1 MTRIGTVLLAWMLP
15 AVVIGQPGPPQSP
28 HRDGGMVCLYGMGGA
43 PTGYFGQV
51 VGGSWGFGLAGV
63 WQPRHRSLGLRLEGS
78 YTQYGS
84 QSREVPISGMGGG
97 AMGDLTTRNEIS
109 NFAIGPQLTIG
120 HGVVRP
126 YLVATVGA
134 SYFATR
140 TLLKEDHD
148 CPDDECVI
156 ANDTNYSD
164 WTLAWSAGGGILL
177 ALGRGAFLDV
187 GVRYVGNGTVN
198 WLAEGDLVDD
208 GNGAAP
214 PRPRRSEAN
223 VVQVTAGFVFAF

>member
-15 AVVIGQPGPPQSP
+15 AVVMAQPAPPQP
-28 HRDGGMVCLYGMGGA
+28 RHRDGGMLCFYGMGGA

-51 VGGSWGFGLAGV
+51 VGGSWGLGLAGV
-63 WQPRHRSLGLRLEGS
+63 WQPRRRSLGLRLEGS
-78 YTQYGS
+78 YTEYGS
-84 QSREVPISGMGGG
+84 VSREVPIAGAGGRV
-97 AMGDLTTRNEIS
+97 MGDLTTTNEIS

-120 HGVVRP
+120 HGALRP
-126 YLVATVGA
+126 YLVAAFGS

-148 CPDDECVI
+148 CPDEDCVI
-156 ANDTNYSD
+156 ASDTNYSD
-164 WTLAWSAGGGILL
+164 WTFAWSAGGGILL
-177 ALGRGAFLDV
+177 SIGRRAFVDV

-208 GNGAAP
+208 GDGPARP
-214 PRPRRSEAN
+214 LPRRSEAN